1 MVEARSKNIIK
12 LVEKKYKAVLIAP
25 INENL
30 PKYSNKLENCFS
42 PISNSQIF
50 GYATRLI

>member
-1 MVEARSKNIIK
+1 MSYLMQQWCEARSKNIIK

-30 PKYSNKLENCFS
+30 PKYSNKLDK
-42 PISNSQIF
+42 
-50 GYATRLI
+50 LV